1 MTQKRKSIYILFNA
15 TYVFFS
21 AYIFAKDFQKSSRKE
36 QAERKKEKKKETSN
50 IPFDFPYGDLR
61 CEDRL
66 EDGFVKIQISIA
78 SAVVFHC

>member
-1 MTQKRKSIYILFNA
+1 MYFFPLIFLQK
-15 TYVFFS
+15 
-21 AYIFAKDFQKSSRKE
+21 IFRRAAERSKQK
-36 QAERKKEKKKETSN
+36 ERKKKRKKETSN

-78 SAVVFHC
+78 SAVVFFHC

>member
-1 MTQKRKSIYILFNA
+1 MYFFPLIFLQK
-15 TYVFFS
+15 
-21 AYIFAKDFQKSSRKE
+21 IFRRTAERSKQK
-36 QAERKKEKKKETSN
+36 ERKKKKKETSN